1 MNITIKTPISY
12 YGGKQAMLKTILPLI
27 PKHKTYCEPFFGG
40 GAVFWAKEPSKLEYI
55 NDFNT
60 MVVNFYEQLK
70 SNFEELKDKITAT
83 LYSRSVQ
90 KMAINIYENP
100 HLFTPVMRAWA
111 FWVVTNFGF
120 NNEIE
125 SFGTCPKNPAT
136 RFNKRQN
143 FTAELSQRLDKVF
156 IENMDAVKLIERIDK
171 EDVFFY
177 IDPPYVGANQGHYGG
192 YEQEHFERLLETL
205 SKIKGKF
212 MLSSYPNEA
221 LTKYA
226 QKCGWRIENI
236 DLNLS
241 ASPSKKRK
249 IECITMN
256 Y

>member
-1 MNITIKTPISY
+1 MNIKIKTPISY
-12 YGGKQAMLKTILPLI
+12 YGGKQSMVKTILPLI
-27 PKHKTYCEPFFGG
+27 PEHKTYCEPFFGG

-60 MVVNFYEQLK
+60 MVVNFYQQLK

-111 FWVVTNFGF
+111 FWVATNFGF
-120 NNEIE
+120 NNQIE
-125 SFGTCPKNPAT
+125 AFGACPKNPST

-156 IENMDAVKLIERIDK
+156 IENIDAVKLIERIDK
-171 EDVFFY
+171 EEVFFY

-192 YEQEHFERLLETL
+192 YEQQHFERLLETL

-221 LTKYA
+221 LTKYGE
-226 QKCGWRIENI
+226 QCGWRIENM